1 MSVFDGLRFRKV
13 FSPIHNLDPRIK
25 FIYVIAIFVV
35 AILFNQIIPLLILFV
50 MQIPFVLLARVQKQW
65 LRSLRGAAFLAT
77 FIFVVNVGTTY
88 FTSGY
93 LLTAINVENA
103 AAMTLRFVVLV
114 ESFSVFFLTTSPDHL
129 GLALEESRVPYEF
142 AFAFTTAVRF
152 VPVLAE
158 EAQTIMDAQKA
169 RGLELEK
176 GGLLKR
182 IRNYVPVLIPLIV
195 SAIRRSLELAEA
207 MESRAWGATKKRT
220 NLYLLKLHKGDYSLL
235 SITVGILLCCCLRS
249 LFCDDPNNNP
259 IIIINNSQSN
269 CRSKHWLHRHFFDR

>member
-13 FSPIHNLDPRIK
+13 YSPIHNLDPRIK
-25 FIYVIAIFVV
+25 FVYVISIFVV
-35 AILFNQIIPLLILFV
+35 AILFSQIIPLLLLFLLQV
-50 MQIPFVLLARVQKQW
+50 PFVLLARVQRQW
-65 LRSLRGAAFLAT
+65 LRSLRGAAFLAAL
-77 FIFVVNVGTTY
+77 IFVINIATSY

-93 LLTAINVENA
+93 RITALSVENSA
-103 AAMTLRFVVLV
+103 SLTLRFVVLV

-129 GLALEESRVPYEF
+129 GLALEESKVPYEF

-220 NLYLLKLHKGDYSLL
+220 NLYALKLHRGDYALL
-235 SITVGILLCCCLRS
+235 AISAGILA
-249 LFCDDPNNNP
+249 
-259 IIIINNSQSN
+259 IAIYT
-269 CRSKHWLHRHFFDR
+269 HFFVTVPTITSLI

>member
-1 MSVFDGLRFRKV
+1 MSVFDGLKFRRV
-13 FSPIHNLDPRIK
+13 YSPIHNLDPRIK
-25 FIYVIAIFVV
+25 FVYVCAVFVA
-35 AILFNQIIPLLILFV
+35 AILFGEILPLIALFL
-50 MQIPFVLLARVQKQW
+50 MPIPFVFLAGVQKEW

-77 FIFVVNVGTTY
+77 FIFLVNIASNF

-93 LLTAINVENA
+93 VLTAMAVETA

-129 GLALEESRVPYEF
+129 GLALEQTHMPYEF

-176 GGLLKR
+176 GGFLKR

-220 NLYLLKLHKGDYSLL
+220 NLYALKLHRGDFALL
-235 SITVGILLCCCLRS
+235 AITIGVLVVSIYVRVYVAVPTI
-249 LFCDDPNNNP
+249 
-259 IIIINNSQSN
+259 SQF
-269 CRSKHWLHRHFFDR
+269 L

>member
-1 MSVFDGLRFRKV
+1 MSVFDGLKFRKV
-13 FSPIHNLDPRIK
+13 YSPIHNLDPRVK
-25 FIYVIAIFVV
+25 FIYVCAVFVA
-35 AILFNQIIPLLILFV
+35 AILFGEILPLTALFL
-50 MQIPFVLLARVQKQW
+50 MSIPFVLLAGVQKEW
-65 LRSLRGAAFLAT
+65 LRSLRGAAFLAA
-77 FIFVVNVGTTY
+77 FIFLVNIASSF

-93 LLTAINVENA
+93 VLTAVAVETA

-129 GLALEESRVPYEF
+129 GLALEQSRVPYEF

-176 GGLLKR
+176 GGFLKR

-220 NLYLLKLHKGDYSLL
+220 NLYALKLHRGDFALL
-235 SITVGILLCCCLRS
+235 VINVAVLAVAIYVRLYVPVPTLSQ
-249 LFCDDPNNNP
+249 LF
-259 IIIINNSQSN
+259 
-269 CRSKHWLHRHFFDR
+269 LV

>member
-1 MSVFDGLRFRKV
+1 MSVFDGLKFRKV
-13 FSPIHNLDPRIK
+13 SSPIHNLDPRVK
-25 FIYVIAIFVV
+25 FIYVISIFAV
-35 AILFNQIIPLLILFV
+35 AIVFAQIIPLLVLFLV
-50 MQIPFVLLARVQKQW
+50 QVPFVLLARVQRQW
-65 LRSLRGAAFLAT
+65 LRSLRGAAFLAVV
-77 FIFVVNVGTTY
+77 IFAVNVGTSY
-88 FTSGY
+88 FYSGY
-93 LLTAINVENA
+93 RVTPTAVESA
-103 AAMTLRFVVLV
+103 LSLTLRFVVLV
-114 ESFSVFFLTTSPDHL
+114 ESFSIFFLTTSPDDL

-220 NLYLLKLHKGDYSLL
+220 NLYALKLHRGDYVLL
-235 SITVGILLCCCLRS
+235 AITVGILAASVYVRLYV
-249 LFCDDPNNNP
+249 P
-259 IIIINNSQSN
+259 IPTIV
-269 CRSKHWLHRHFFDR
+269 HLLHL

>member
-1 MSVFDGLRFRKV
+1 MSVFDGLKFRKV
-13 FSPIHNLDPRIK
+13 ISPIHNLDPRMK
-25 FIYVIAIFVV
+25 FVYVIAIFVA
-35 AILFNQIIPLLILFV
+35 AIVFFQIIPLLFLFV

-65 LRSLRGAAFLAT
+65 LRSLRGAAFLAIVIFLVNIATT
-77 FIFVVNVGTTY
+77 F
-88 FTSGY
+88 FTKGY
-93 LLTAINVENA
+93 TLPIEDIERAVS
-103 AAMTLRFVVLV
+103 MTLRFVVLV

-129 GLALEESRVPYEF
+129 GLALENSRVPYEF

-182 IRNYVPVLIPLIV
+182 IRNYIPVLIPLIV

-207 MESRAWGATKKRT
+207 MESRAWGASKKRT
-220 NLYLLKLHKGDYSLL
+220 NLYALKLHMGDYALL
-235 SITVGILLCCCLRS
+235 AIIVGILAMTVYIYFFVPIPTIVS
-249 LFCDDPNNNP
+249 L
-259 IIIINNSQSN
+259 
-269 CRSKHWLHRHFFDR
+269 L

>member
-1 MSVFDGLRFRKV
+1 MSVFDGLKFRRV
-13 FSPIHNLDPRIK
+13 YSPIHNLDPRIK
-25 FIYVIAIFVV
+25 FIYVCAVFVA
-35 AILFNQIIPLLILFV
+35 AILFGELIPLIALFLLP
-50 MQIPFVLLARVQKQW
+50 IPFVLLAGVQKEW
-65 LRSLRGAAFLAT
+65 LRSLRGAAFLAI
-77 FIFVVNVGTTY
+77 FIFVVNIASSF

-93 LLTAINVENA
+93 VLTAVALENA

-129 GLALEESRVPYEF
+129 GLALEQSRVPYEF

-176 GGLLKR
+176 GGFLKR

-220 NLYLLKLHKGDYSLL
+220 NLYALKLHRGDFALL
-235 SITVGILLCCCLRS
+235 AITIGVLVVAVYVRWYMPIPVISELL
-249 LFCDDPNNNP
+249 
-259 IIIINNSQSN
+259 
-269 CRSKHWLHRHFFDR
+269 

>member
-1 MSVFDGLRFRKV
+1 MSVFDGLKFRKV
-13 FSPIHNLDPRIK
+13 YSPIHNLDPRIK
-25 FIYVIAIFVV
+25 FAYVISIFAV
-35 AILFNQIIPLLILFV
+35 AILFSQIIPLLTLFV
-50 MQIPFVLLARVQKQW
+50 IQIPFVLLARVQRQW
-65 LRSLRGAAFLAT
+65 VRSLRGAAFLAV
-77 FIFVVNVGTTY
+77 FIFAVNLGTSY
-88 FTSGY
+88 FYTGY
-93 LLTAINVENA
+93 RVTPSAIENA
-103 AAMTLRFVVLV
+103 IALTMRFVVLV

-176 GGLLKR
+176 GNLMKR

-207 MESRAWGATKKRT
+207 MESRAWGATKRRT
-220 NLYLLKLHKGDYSLL
+220 NLYALKLHKGDYVL
-235 SITVGILLCCCLRS
+235 IAATVGILAVAVYVHFYLTVPTLVHLLS
-249 LFCDDPNNNP
+249 L
-259 IIIINNSQSN
+259 
-269 CRSKHWLHRHFFDR
+269 

>member
-1 MSVFDGLRFRKV
+1 MSVFDGLKFRRV
-13 FSPIHNLDPRIK
+13 YSPIHNLDPRIK
-25 FIYVIAIFVV
+25 FIYVCAVFVA
-35 AILFNQIIPLLILFV
+35 AILFSELIPLIVLFLLP
-50 MQIPFVLLARVQKQW
+50 IPFVLLAGVQKEW
-65 LRSLRGAAFLAT
+65 LRSLRGAAFLAG
-77 FIFVVNVGTTY
+77 FIFVVNVASVF

-93 LLTAINVENA
+93 VLTAAAVENA
-103 AAMTLRFVVLV
+103 VAMTLRFVVLV

-129 GLALEESRVPYEF
+129 GLALEQSHVPYEF

-176 GGLLKR
+176 GGVLKR

-220 NLYLLKLHKGDYSLL
+220 NLYALRLRRGDFALLV
-235 SITVGILLCCCLRS
+235 ITVGVLVVAVYVRWYVAIPSITQFL
-249 LFCDDPNNNP
+249 
-259 IIIINNSQSN
+259 
-269 CRSKHWLHRHFFDR
+269 

>member
-1 MSVFDGLRFRKV
+1 MSKRLGGSVFDGLKFRKV
-13 FSPIHNLDPRIK
+13 SSPIHNLDPRMK
-25 FIYVIAIFVV
+25 FIYVIAVFVAAIIFS
-35 AILFNQIIPLLILFV
+35 QIIPLLFLFAL
-50 MQIPFVLLARVQKQW
+50 QIPFVLLARVQKQW

-77 FIFVVNVGTTY
+77 FIFMVNVAGNF
-88 FTSGY
+88 FTQGY
-93 LLTAINVENA
+93 TLTAANWENA

-129 GLALEESRVPYEF
+129 GLALEQSRVPYEF
-142 AFAFTTAVRF
+142 SFAFTTAVRF

-176 GGLLKR
+176 GNFMKR

-220 NLYLLKLHKGDYSLL
+220 NLYALKLRRGDYFLL
-235 SITVGILLCCCLRS
+235 AVIVVLLAVAVYA
-249 LFCDDPNNNP
+249 
-259 IIIINNSQSN
+259 
-269 CRSKHWLHRHFFDR
+269 FFYIPVPTIRGLLGYL

>member
-13 FSPIHNLDPRIK
+13 YSPIHNLDPRIK
-25 FIYVIAIFVV
+25 FVYVIAVFVV
-35 AILFNQIIPLLILFV
+35 AIMFYQIIPLLILFV
-50 MQIPFVLLARVQKQW
+50 MQIPFVLLARVQRQW
-65 LRSLRGAAFLAT
+65 LRSLRGAAFLAA
-77 FIFVVNVGTTY
+77 FIFIINVATTF

-93 LLTAINVENA
+93 TLTSIAVESA
-103 AAMTLRFVVLV
+103 TALTLRFIVLV

-176 GGLLKR
+176 GGVLKR
-182 IRNYVPVLIPLIV
+182 IRNYIPVLIPLIV

-220 NLYLLKLHKGDYSLL
+220 NLYTLKLHKGDYGLLAIIITILSVAIYVYLFVHVPTITHLL
-235 SITVGILLCCCLRS
+235 SI
-249 LFCDDPNNNP
+249 
-259 IIIINNSQSN
+259 
-269 CRSKHWLHRHFFDR
+269 